1 MRYVNKRMIVAI
13 NKLCIEL
20 SGGSPVSGNT
30 NLSAGQNLG
39 FVEGIR
45 TNKIFGKKVYSSI
58 FDQAGAYFFYILK
71 NHPFID
77 GNKRTALAVAITFL
91 EWNGKFFAPMD
102 DDDDVVD
109 FYNNNVDD
117 DNDYLAVT
125 DQLLDELTDTIK
137 SQGIVFREAYTEG
150 ANDLD
155 TLYGGAVPV
164 GDKKDESKF
173 SIEETGQYLGYIPD
187 TNQYSDSLNQVAAYQ
202 RDEDDLHSHDVVH
215 HTAIRLHTPPPAP
228 TQFNGQFN
236 NQFGYNNSNSFSSQ
250 ENRPASTSGYS
261 TYSAYQPRLPESSN
275 PFSRNGSIRRMF
287 K

>member
-58 FDQAGAYFFYILK
+58 FDQASAYFFYILK

-109 FYNNNVDD
+109 FV
-117 DNDYLAVT
+117 LSM
-125 DQLLDELTDTIK
+125 TIK
-137 SQGIVFREAYTEG
+137 
-150 ANDLD
+150 
-155 TLYGGAVPV
+155 
-164 GDKKDESKF
+164 DKKPKYL
-173 SIEETGQYLGYIPD
+173 IGQASQWFRG
-187 TNQYSDSLNQVAAYQ
+187 SC
-202 RDEDDLHSHDVVH
+202 LH
-215 HTAIRLHTPPPAP
+215 
-228 TQFNGQFN
+228 
-236 NQFGYNNSNSFSSQ
+236 
-250 ENRPASTSGYS
+250 
-261 TYSAYQPRLPESSN
+261 
-275 PFSRNGSIRRMF
+275 
-287 K
+287 